1 MRQTINNS
9 GENNSFL
16 NFYFNIKL
24 QEKPIESST
33 YIFVES

>member
-9 GENNSFL
+9 EENNSFL

-24 QEKPIESST
+24 QEKPIES